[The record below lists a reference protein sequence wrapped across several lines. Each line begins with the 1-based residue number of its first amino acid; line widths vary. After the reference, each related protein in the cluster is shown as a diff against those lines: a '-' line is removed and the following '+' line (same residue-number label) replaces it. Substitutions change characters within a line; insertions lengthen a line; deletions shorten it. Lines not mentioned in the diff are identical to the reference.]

1 MTDKEHFDFW
11 YAVNHTQV
19 LQLPSSKL
27 ETFGTTVVNYH
38 LLAEL
43 MDEPN
48 KVRIREGRVEAFRPQ
63 IITPQH
69 FQEIMLE
76 GFGEAEA
83 SEYADWLAHHAQD
96 LMLLKYGFA
105 IKKVSTN
112 DHIVSE
118 TLPNVIDQVTSQL
131 KENPDPLGALIVGVE
146 EPWEV
151 CLIKLMTEVVQQSAP
166 KNAQDLKRDPTGARQ
181 EIERMFLAVQQKQAP
196 VAQLSALLEKHS
208 LFDEYQDRFFA
219 LVRS

>member
-11 YAVNHTQV
+11 YAVNSTQV
-19 LQLPSSKL
+19 ISLPTGRL

-48 KVRIREGRVEAFRPQ
+48 KVRIREGRVEASRPQ

-69 FQEIMLE
+69 FEEIMLE
-76 GFGEAEA
+76 GFGESEA
-83 SEYADWLAHHAQD
+83 SQYADWLAHNAKD

-118 TLPNVIDQVTSQL
+118 TLPIVIDQVTTQL

-166 KNAQDLKRDPTGARQ
+166 QNAQDLRRDPTGARQ
-181 EIERMFLAVQQKQAP
+181 EIEQMFNAVQQRRVP
-196 VAQLSALLEKHS
+196 VAQLSALLEKHNM
-208 LFDEYQDRFFA
+208 FDEYQDRFFA
-219 LVRS
+219 LVR